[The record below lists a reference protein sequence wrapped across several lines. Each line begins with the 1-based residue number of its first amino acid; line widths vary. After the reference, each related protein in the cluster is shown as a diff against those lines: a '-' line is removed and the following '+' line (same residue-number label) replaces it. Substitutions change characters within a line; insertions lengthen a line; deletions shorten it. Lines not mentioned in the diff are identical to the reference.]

1 MASLHTEGD
10 GSECP
15 EQTNDDRVE
24 NSVDAVLDGAREA
37 AGNPVGAEG
46 ETEDGKVKS
55 RVVVVDVGNTTHGHE
70 RCVVEN
76 PTNNRVNTSVV
87 NLVHVLLRELVVATL
102 PANEVVGEKKTESR
116 NRSGTGPVDEGI
128 TKKEVLDN
136 VVVPAA
142 HAETNIEKRPL
153 PRSRGKVV
161 LLVRIRDK
169 SVVRSHHGDVQVD
182 EVTKER
188 RFVGASVGSG
198 KLLVPVGLDVPVSV
212 DIARVVLLDTGGL
225 NLLETPLRQVDVAS
239 AEVAV
244 EVDVSET
251 EGGSQSADLGV
262 IARRSVVDNLDNP
275 VVLGVAD
282 GGVAVARNFVVGLG
296 DGSGDRVRVQ
306 VTASLGVDQTNDIA
320 VANIL
325 KGSVGIELGLVT
337 VGVEEPVV
345 VGILVVV
352 ASDLLL
358 LRALGECLNMRVQKT
373 TTVSHVLECGTRAK
387 SNLERAINSDL
398 STLKVGLEERAHLSV
413 AGSAVLEDQEMH
425 VEGEHV
431 DDHGDDDQADDAE
444 ANVSSELSLLKIM
457 SADQPFRNQNVAT
470 YLGHSEVT
478 ELVPQVLNCVKT
490 NQSSSEH
497 TDPLDT
503 AHTADRETAE
513 RKPEKPLGRERLL
526 LESVET
532 GPAENGGEG
541 EEK

>member
-1 MASLHTEGD
+1 M
-10 GSECP
+10 
-15 EQTNDDRVE
+15 
-24 NSVDAVLDGAREA
+24 
-37 AGNPVGAEG
+37 
-46 ETEDGKVKS
+46 
-55 RVVVVDVGNTTHGHE
+55 
-70 RCVVEN
+70 
-76 PTNNRVNTSVV
+76 
-87 NLVHVLLRELVVATL
+87 
-102 PANEVVGEKKTESR
+102 
-116 NRSGTGPVDEGI
+116 
-128 TKKEVLDN
+128 
-136 VVVPAA
+136 
-142 HAETNIEKRPL
+142 
-153 PRSRGKVV
+153 
-161 LLVRIRDK
+161 
-169 SVVRSHHGDVQVD
+169 D

-239 AEVAV
+239 AEVAI

-282 GGVAVARNFVVGLG
+282 SGVAVARNFVVGLG

-325 KGSVGIELGLVT
+325 KRSVGIELGLVT

-358 LRALGECLNMRVQKT
+358 LRALGERLNMRVQKT

-387 SNLERAINSDL
+387 SNLERAVNTDL
-398 STLKVGLEERAHLSV
+398 SALKVGLEERAHLSI
-413 AGSAVLEDQEMH
+413 AWSAVLEDQEVH

-444 ANVSSELSLLKIM
+444 ANVSSELSL
-457 SADQPFRNQNVAT
+457 
-470 YLGHSEVT
+470 
-478 ELVPQVLNCVKT
+478 
-490 NQSSSEH
+490 
-497 TDPLDT
+497 
-503 AHTADRETAE
+503 
-513 RKPEKPLGRERLL
+513 
-526 LESVET
+526 
-532 GPAENGGEG
+532 
-541 EEK
+541 